1 MKDVKDVQGL
11 RMARTELSKRGIDT
25 TRADVRM
32 MHGVLQIRGRVGVAK
47 SSNIVDLKSEM
58 ELIARILR
66 GKSEIRDVVLDCNY
80 S

>member
-1 MKDVKDVQGL
+1 MKDIKDVHGL

-32 MHGVLQIRGRVGVAK
+32 MHGVLQIRGRIGVTK
-47 SSNIVDLKSEM
+47 SSNITDIKTEM
-58 ELIARILR
+58 EHIARILR